1 MKASSHTGSGR
12 RLLFFLM
19 CLLGGFAILSSTI
32 SKNPV
37 LPLFAESL
45 GVTGADLGF
54 IASAS
59 TIPGILVSLP
69 AGSLSDIFGRRKVI
83 LASLLI
89 FATAP
94 FLYFLV
100 HTAWQL
106 ALVRFYHGFATAIFG
121 PVAQATIA
129 ELYPKRKGE
138 RMSLFSSSTIVGRS
152 IAPFLGGA
160 IIYTAGLI
168 SVYLAAGVSGLA
180 ALAIGLLMY
189 RAFRDGG
196 GRSGVFRAV
205 SVLAAWR
212 VIASNVK
219 ILATS
224 YVEAVQRFTFGA
236 FEYFLVLYAQMAGL
250 DSLQLGIVSGAQL
263 VTIVVSKPV
272 MGWVSDRVGRRGI
285 ISGGL
290 IVAGVPLALTPMA
303 GDFPQF
309 IAVSIL
315 YGLGL
320 SMVTSS
326 TAPYIGDLTSRESYG
341 AAMGLL
347 STIMDVGQTLG
358 PIVTGFIIA
367 SFSYKMGFWLLA
379 AILFASSAIFL
390 LATGVRRMRGGEN
403 V

>member
-12 RLLFFLM
+12 RLLFLLM

-180 ALAIGLLMY
+180 ALAIGLLM
-189 RAFRDGG
+189 
-196 GRSGVFRAV
+196 
-205 SVLAAWR
+205 
-212 VIASNVK
+212 
-219 ILATS
+219 
-224 YVEAVQRFTFGA
+224 
-236 FEYFLVLYAQMAGL
+236 
-250 DSLQLGIVSGAQL
+250 
-263 VTIVVSKPV
+263 
-272 MGWVSDRVGRRGI
+272 
-285 ISGGL
+285 
-290 IVAGVPLALTPMA
+290 
-303 GDFPQF
+303 
-309 IAVSIL
+309 
-315 YGLGL
+315 
-320 SMVTSS
+320 
-326 TAPYIGDLTSRESYG
+326 
-341 AAMGLL
+341 
-347 STIMDVGQTLG
+347 
-358 PIVTGFIIA
+358 
-367 SFSYKMGFWLLA
+367 
-379 AILFASSAIFL
+379 
-390 LATGVRRMRGGEN
+390 
-403 V
+403 